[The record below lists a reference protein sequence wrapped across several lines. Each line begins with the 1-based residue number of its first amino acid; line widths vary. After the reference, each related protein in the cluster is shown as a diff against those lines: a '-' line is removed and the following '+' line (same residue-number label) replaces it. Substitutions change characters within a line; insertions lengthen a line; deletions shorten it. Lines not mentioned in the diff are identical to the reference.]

1 MSELSS
7 NEDIFLVV
15 ESLQHKQKA
24 GSTKLP
30 AIVILDEL
38 LNCLKSHLDSLGSHL
53 NYI

>member
-1 MSELSS
+1 MPELSS

-30 AIVILDEL
+30 AIVIWMNSF
-38 LNCLKSHLDSLGSHL
+38 NCLKSHLDSLGSHL